1 MTLEQRNWYFNKY
14 WAGDDLN
21 LSDRIT
27 AFAVQDQVIE
37 DIRLNLQSG
46 NQLSE
51 LVETLS
57 ANTTQE
63 NIAGTIRDIERQAR
77 QVISGDTSEFKQFQS
92 DLKSARR
99 EIESSI
105 ADNPTKLKKA
115 YLRVVNAAE
124 KLKEDG
130 LDKAIENAV
139 DKKVMYNAYR
149 LALTETNRA
158 YNAGIFTEA
167 KDDPDADAI
176 QLNLSYGRNNCDIC
190 QELAEQDN
198 GAGPGIYAFED
209 CPATPIHPNCNCIL
223 TPVYRLP
230 EGMTADDL
238 DSGRGDYE
246 KMEEISD

>member
-105 ADNPTKLKKA
+105 ADNPT
-115 YLRVVNAAE
+115 
-124 KLKEDG
+124 
-130 LDKAIENAV
+130 ENAV